1 MQNMFNTP
9 VESKD
14 NSRLINEEGNYPVK
28 IVEIAMVTP
37 QKTEAVFKD
46 GHQQIRVT
54 GQSADGKIIS
64 VFLNCQPYAQY
75 ADLTELQKQSGE
87 FGVLEH
93 EGTKY
98 AIAKA
103 TGKRVPIPMPDLN
116 DEVAI
121 ANAHPKAKAVIDIYR
136 GFGFNLGLTTF
147 TALDFKG
154 RECIFVV
161 REEKSPSGKANLK
174 VVSTRP
180 MPSVKADVVF

>member
-1 MQNMFNTP
+1 MQNMFSTP

-14 NSRLINEEGNYPVK
+14 NSRLINEEGNYLVT
-28 IVEIAMVTP
+28 ISEITLVTP
-37 QKTEAVFKD
+37 EKTEAVFKD
-46 GHQQIRVT
+46 GNQQLRVT
-54 GQSADGKIIS
+54 GKTADGKIIS
-64 VFLNCQPYAQY
+64 VFINGTAYAQY

-87 FGVLEH
+87 YGVVEH

-98 AIAKA
+98 AVVKA
-103 TGKRVPIPMPDLN
+103 TGRRVPLGD
-116 DEVAI
+116 D
-121 ANAHPKAKAVIDIYR
+121 HPKAIAVSDIYK

-147 TALDFKG
+147 TPADFRG
-154 RECIFVV
+154 RQCIFVV